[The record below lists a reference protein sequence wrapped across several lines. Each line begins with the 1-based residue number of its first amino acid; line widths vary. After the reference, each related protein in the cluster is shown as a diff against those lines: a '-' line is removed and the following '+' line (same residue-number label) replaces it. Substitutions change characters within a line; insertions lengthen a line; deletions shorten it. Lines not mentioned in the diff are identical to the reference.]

1 MDIDER
7 KDKREKSQSAN
18 LLSIIEKEIF
28 PNKYTLV
35 KRKKDD
41 KPDIILEVSKRI
53 GIEVTECYPSNYVD
67 DISKKKGKKPLYKK
81 KNYKWLM
88 KECEKFKQN
97 PYFGN
102 LTKDQHYKII
112 IYTTNAIYHG
122 KHHDDFQNEL
132 IEHIE
137 AIRNK
142 RYPISTKL
150 ISRIKVE
157 PSIHNYVDTFH
168 TSSPWPVKWKDI
180 LREIEKKEKQS
191 GAYEQTDELWLNV
204 YIPWVENIISYEI
217 DIEDNDID
225 TIRKRLQQSKFQ
237 RIYLSSLREQ
247 DTFVLKT
254 NNGKDMLDE
263 EHCVSTIGEDKKNIL
278 E

>member
-18 LLSIIEKEIF
+18 LLSIIEKEIA

-41 KPDIILEVSKRI
+41 KPDIILEVPKRI

-67 DISKKKGKKPLYKK
+67 EVEKKKGKKPLCKK
-81 KNYKWLM
+81 KNYNWLM
-88 KECEKFKQN
+88 KECEKFNQN
-97 PYFGN
+97 PYFVK
-102 LTKDQHYKII
+102 LTKDQHYKIT
-112 IYTTNAIYHG
+112 IYTTNVVYHG

-137 AIRNK
+137 AIRYK

-150 ISRIKVE
+150 ISRIKIE
-157 PSIHNYVDTFH
+157 PSVHNYVDIFH

-191 GAYEQTDELWLNV
+191 GEYEKTDELWLNI
-204 YIPWVENIISYEI
+204 YIPWVENILSNEI

-225 TIRKRLQQSKFQ
+225 AIRKRLQQSKFQ

-254 NNGKDMLDE
+254 NNGKDMLDR
-263 EHCVSTIGEDKKNIL
+263 EHCISNIDKQECVN
-278 E
+278 